1 MENAAVANVLRGEGY
16 RYCQTNLAEAGIYYK
31 YYQEGFHIVMAV
43 DLSGGNRFSVQ
54 QYRSMEEHAMDLFY
68 HPQGRL
74 GDFPDGFPVYH
85 VEMLTLL
92 IGGDSEVERKLCA
105 ECRNVWVYQPQSGRL
120 LIYENQPGDFFG
132 LRRALEQGTGRGG
145 AGETSWQGAGRGGA
159 GETSW
164 QGAGAGGWRETS
176 RQGAGTGDGREAS
189 WHGTGAGGWAET
201 SWQGAG
207 TGTAYASAQ
216 NTAGKRLGALWKSIR
231 TEYVTIAL
239 VAVNVITYFV
249 LEWIG
254 DTTNGFFMAEH
265 GAMYPDFIR
274 INHEWWR
281 IITAGFL
288 HFGAVHLVN
297 NMVILYCMGS
307 RLERV
312 TGHLKYFLIYLVSL
326 IGAGMLSYGMMLRT
340 GDYAVSAGA
349 SGAIFGVIG
358 GFLWIVILHRG
369 RFEQITTRG
378 IVMMIVLTIYY
389 GFSSVGIDNWGHIG
403 GLLAGFAATVI
414 LYHRNRQKY

>member
-1 MENAAVANVLRGEGY
+1 MQTEVTLMENAAVANVLRGEGY

-92 IGGDSEVERKLCA
+92 IGGDSEVERKVCA
-105 ECRNVWVYQPQSGRL
+105 ECRNVWVYQPRSGRL

-132 LRRALEQGTGRGG
+132 LRGALE
-145 AGETSWQGAGRGGA
+145 
-159 GETSW
+159 
-164 QGAGAGGWRETS
+164 
-176 RQGAGTGDGREAS
+176 QGAGTGGAEEMSRQ
-189 WHGTGAGGWAET
+189 GTGAGGWAET
-201 SWQGAG
+201 SRQGAG
-207 TGTAYASAQ
+207 AGGWAEMSWQGTGAAYASAQ
-216 NTAGKRLGALWKSIR
+216 NTAKNRLGILWKNIR
-231 TEYVTIAL
+231 AEYVTIAL
-239 VAVNVITYFV
+239 VVANVITYLV
-249 LEWIG
+249 LEWLG

-326 IGAGMLSYGMMLRT
+326 IGAGLLSYGMMLRT

-378 IVMMIVLTIYY
+378 IMMMIVLTIYY
-389 GFSSVGIDNWGHIG
+389 GFSSAGIDNWGHIG
-403 GLLAGFAATVI
+403 GLLAGFSATVI

>member
-1 MENAAVANVLRGEGY
+1 MQIEVTRMENAAVANVLRGEGY
-16 RYCQTNLAEAGIYYK
+16 RYCHTNLAEAGIYYK

-43 DLSGGNRFSVQ
+43 DLSGGNQFSVQ

-92 IGGDSEVERKLCA
+92 IGGDSEVERKVCA

-132 LRRALEQGTGRGG
+132 LRGALE
-145 AGETSWQGAGRGGA
+145 
-159 GETSW
+159 
-164 QGAGAGGWRETS
+164 
-176 RQGAGTGDGREAS
+176 QGAGTGGAGEMARQ
-189 WHGTGAGGWAET
+189 GTGAGGWAET
-201 SWQGAG
+201 SRQGAG
-207 TGTAYASAQ
+207 AGGRAETARQGTCAAYASAQ
-216 NTAGKRLGALWKSIR
+216 NTAKNRFGILWKNIR
-231 TEYVTIAL
+231 AEYVTIAL
-239 VAVNVITYFV
+239 VVANVITYLV
-249 LEWIG
+249 LEWLG

-326 IGAGMLSYGMMLRT
+326 IGAGLLSYGMMLRT

-378 IVMMIVLTIYY
+378 IMMMIVLTIYY
-389 GFSSVGIDNWGHIG
+389 GFSSAGIDNWGHIG
-403 GLLAGFAATVI
+403 GLLAGFSATVI

>member
-16 RYCQTNLAEAGIYYK
+16 RYCHTNLAEAGIYYK

-105 ECRNVWVYQPQSGRL
+105 ECRNVWVYQPQSGQL

-132 LRRALEQGTGRGG
+132 LRGALE
-145 AGETSWQGAGRGGA
+145 
-159 GETSW
+159 
-164 QGAGAGGWRETS
+164 
-176 RQGAGTGDGREAS
+176 QGAGTGGAGEMSRQ
-189 WHGTGAGGWAET
+189 GTGAGGGAET
-201 SWQGAG
+201 SWQG
-207 TGTAYASAQ
+207 TGAAYASAQ
-216 NTAGKRLGALWKSIR
+216 NTAKNRLGILWKNIR
-231 TEYVTIAL
+231 AEYVTIAL
-239 VAVNVITYFV
+239 VTVNVITYLV
-249 LEWIG
+249 LEWLG

-307 RLERV
+307 RLEHV
-312 TGHLKYFLIYLVSL
+312 TGHLKFFLIYLVSL
-326 IGAGMLSYGMMLRT
+326 IGAGLLSYGMMLRT

-378 IVMMIVLTIYY
+378 IMMMIVLTIYY
-389 GFSSVGIDNWGHIG
+389 GFSSAGIDNWGHIG

>member
-1 MENAAVANVLRGEGY
+1 MQTEVTRMENAAVANVLRGEGY
-16 RYCQTNLAEAGIYYK
+16 RYCHTNLVEAGIYYK

-132 LRRALEQGTGRGG
+132 LRGALEQG
-145 AGETSWQGAGRGGA
+145 A
-159 GETSW
+159 
-164 QGAGAGGWRETS
+164 
-176 RQGAGTGDGREAS
+176 
-189 WHGTGAGGWAET
+189 GAGGWAET
-201 SWQGAG
+201 SWQG
-207 TGTAYASAQ
+207 TGAAYASAQ
-216 NTAGKRLGALWKSIR
+216 NTAKNRLGILWKNIR
-231 TEYVTIAL
+231 AEYVTIAL
-239 VAVNVITYFV
+239 VVVNVITYLV
-249 LEWIG
+249 LEWLG

-326 IGAGMLSYGMMLRT
+326 IGAGLLSYGMMLRT

-378 IVMMIVLTIYY
+378 IMMMIVLTIYY
-389 GFSSVGIDNWGHIG
+389 GFSSAGIDNWGHIG
-403 GLLAGFAATVI
+403 GLLAGFSATVI

>member
-1 MENAAVANVLRGEGY
+1 MQTEVTRMENAAVANVLRGEGY

-92 IGGDSEVERKLCA
+92 IGGDSEVERKVCA

-132 LRRALEQGTGRGG
+132 LRWALEQGAGTGG
-145 AGETSWQGAGRGGA
+145 AEEMSRQG
-159 GETSW
+159 T
-164 QGAGAGGWRETS
+164 GAGGWAETS
-176 RQGAGTGDGREAS
+176 RQGA
-189 WHGTGAGGWAET
+189 GAGGWAET
-201 SWQGAG
+201 SWQG
-207 TGTAYASAQ
+207 TGAAYASAQ
-216 NTAGKRLGALWKSIR
+216 NTAKNRLGILWKNIR
-231 TEYVTIAL
+231 AEYVTIAL
-239 VAVNVITYFV
+239 VVANVITYLV
-249 LEWIG
+249 LEWLG

-326 IGAGMLSYGMMLRT
+326 IGAGLLSYGMMLRT

-378 IVMMIVLTIYY
+378 IMMMIVLTIYY
-389 GFSSVGIDNWGHIG
+389 GFSSAGIDNWGHIG
-403 GLLAGFAATVI
+403 GCASG
-414 LYHRNRQKY
+414 RC

>member
-1 MENAAVANVLRGEGY
+1 MQTEVTRMENAAVANVLRGEGY
-16 RYCQTNLAEAGIYYK
+16 RYCHTNLAEAGIYYK

-132 LRRALEQGTGRGG
+132 LRGALE
-145 AGETSWQGAGRGGA
+145 
-159 GETSW
+159 
-164 QGAGAGGWRETS
+164 
-176 RQGAGTGDGREAS
+176 QGAGTGGAGEMSRQGA
-189 WHGTGAGGWAET
+189 GAGGWAET
-201 SWQGAG
+201 SWQG
-207 TGTAYASAQ
+207 TGAAYASAQ
-216 NTAGKRLGALWKSIR
+216 NTAKNRLGILWKNIR
-231 TEYVTIAL
+231 AEYVTIAL
-239 VAVNVITYFV
+239 VVVNVITYLV
-249 LEWIG
+249 LEWLG

-265 GAMYPDFIR
+265 GAMYPDFIQ

-326 IGAGMLSYGMMLRT
+326 IGAGLLSYGMMLRT

-378 IVMMIVLTIYY
+378 IMMMIVLTIYY
-389 GFSSVGIDNWGHIG
+389 GFSSAGIDNWGHIG
-403 GLLAGFAATVI
+403 GLLAGFSATVI

>member
-1 MENAAVANVLRGEGY
+1 MQTEVTLMENAAVANVLRGEGY

-132 LRRALEQGTGRGG
+132 LRRALEQGVGTGG
-145 AGETSWQGAGRGGA
+145 AGEM
-159 GETSW
+159 
-164 QGAGAGGWRETS
+164 S
-176 RQGAGTGDGREAS
+176 RQ
-189 WHGTGAGGWAET
+189 GTGAGGWAET
-201 SWQGAG
+201 SWQG
-207 TGTAYASAQ
+207 TGAAYASAQ
-216 NTAGKRLGALWKSIR
+216 NTAKNRLGILWKNIR
-231 TEYVTIAL
+231 AEYVTIAL
-239 VAVNVITYFV
+239 VVVNVITYLV
-249 LEWIG
+249 LEWLG

-403 GLLAGFAATVI
+403 GLLAGFATTVI

>member
-1 MENAAVANVLRGEGY
+1 MQTEVTRMENAAVANVLRGEGY

-85 VEMLTLL
+85 VEMLTL
-92 IGGDSEVERKLCA
+92 IGGDSEVERKVCA

-132 LRRALEQGTGRGG
+132 LRWALEQGAGTGG
-145 AGETSWQGAGRGGA
+145 AEEMSRQG
-159 GETSW
+159 T
-164 QGAGAGGWRETS
+164 GAGGWAETS
-176 RQGAGTGDGREAS
+176 RQGA
-189 WHGTGAGGWAET
+189 GAGGWAET
-201 SWQGAG
+201 SWQG
-207 TGTAYASAQ
+207 TGAAYASAQ
-216 NTAGKRLGALWKSIR
+216 NTAKNRLGILWKNIR
-231 TEYVTIAL
+231 AEYVTIAL
-239 VAVNVITYFV
+239 VVANVITYLV
-249 LEWIG
+249 LEWLG

-326 IGAGMLSYGMMLRT
+326 IGAGLLSYGMMLRT

-378 IVMMIVLTIYY
+378 IMMMIVLTIYY
-389 GFSSVGIDNWGHIG
+389 GFSSAGIDNWGHIG

-414 LYHRNRQKY
+414 LYHRYRQKY

>member
-16 RYCQTNLAEAGIYYK
+16 RYCHTNLAEAGIYYK

-132 LRRALEQGTGRGG
+132 LRGALE
-145 AGETSWQGAGRGGA
+145 
-159 GETSW
+159 
-164 QGAGAGGWRETS
+164 
-176 RQGAGTGDGREAS
+176 QGAGTGGAGEMSRQ
-189 WHGTGAGGWAET
+189 GTGAGGWEAT
-201 SWQGAG
+201 PRQG
-207 TGTAYASAQ
+207 TGAAYASAQ
-216 NTAGKRLGALWKSIR
+216 NTAKNRLGILWKNIR
-231 TEYVTIAL
+231 AEYVTIAL
-239 VAVNVITYFV
+239 VVVNVITYLV
-249 LEWIG
+249 LEWLG

-307 RLERV
+307 RLEHV

-326 IGAGMLSYGMMLRT
+326 IGAGLLSYGMMLRT

-378 IVMMIVLTIYY
+378 LMKMIVLTSYY
-389 GFSSVGIDNWGHIG
+389 GFTSAGIDNWGHIG

>member
-1 MENAAVANVLRGEGY
+1 MQTEVTLMENAAVANVLRGEGY

-54 QYRSMEEHAMDLFY
+54 QYRSMEVHAMDLFY

-92 IGGDSEVERKLCA
+92 IGGDSEVERKVCA

-132 LRRALEQGTGRGG
+132 LRGALEQGAGTGG
-145 AGETSWQGAGRGGA
+145 AEEMSRQG
-159 GETSW
+159 T
-164 QGAGAGGWRETS
+164 GAGGWAETS
-176 RQGAGTGDGREAS
+176 RQGA
-189 WHGTGAGGWAET
+189 GAGGWAET
-201 SWQGAG
+201 SWQG
-207 TGTAYASAQ
+207 TGAAYASAQ
-216 NTAGKRLGALWKSIR
+216 NTAKNRLGILWKNIR
-231 TEYVTIAL
+231 AEYVTIAL
-239 VAVNVITYFV
+239 VVANVITYLV
-249 LEWIG
+249 LEWLG

-326 IGAGMLSYGMMLRT
+326 IGAGLLSYGMMLRT

-378 IVMMIVLTIYY
+378 IMMMIVLTIYY
-389 GFSSVGIDNWGHIG
+389 GFSSAGIDNWGHIG

>member
-1 MENAAVANVLRGEGY
+1 MQTEVTRMENAAVANVLRGEGY
-16 RYCQTNLAEAGIYYK
+16 RYCHTNLAEAGIYYK

-43 DLSGGNRFSVQ
+43 NLSGGNRFSVQ

-92 IGGDSEVERKLCA
+92 IGGDSEVERKVCA
-105 ECRNVWVYQPQSGRL
+105 ECRNVWVYQPRSGRL

-132 LRRALEQGTGRGG
+132 LRGALEQGAGTGG
-145 AGETSWQGAGRGGA
+145 AEEMSRQG
-159 GETSW
+159 T
-164 QGAGAGGWRETS
+164 GAGGWAETS
-176 RQGAGTGDGREAS
+176 RQGA
-189 WHGTGAGGWAET
+189 GAGGWAET
-201 SWQGAG
+201 SWQG
-207 TGTAYASAQ
+207 TGAAYASAQ
-216 NTAGKRLGALWKSIR
+216 NTAKNRLGILWKNIR
-231 TEYVTIAL
+231 AEYVTIAL
-239 VAVNVITYFV
+239 VVANVITYLV
-249 LEWIG
+249 LEWLG

-326 IGAGMLSYGMMLRT
+326 IGAGLLSYGMMLRT

-378 IVMMIVLTIYY
+378 IISNRCLGISSFN
-389 GFSSVGIDNWGHIG
+389 FSHIF
-403 GLLAGFAATVI
+403 LPLS
-414 LYHRNRQKY
+414 

>member
-1 MENAAVANVLRGEGY
+1 MQTEVTLMENAAVANVLRGEGY

-74 GDFPDGFPVYH
+74 VDFPDGFPVYH

-92 IGGDSEVERKLCA
+92 IGGDSEVERKVCA
-105 ECRNVWVYQPQSGRL
+105 ECRNVWVYQPRSGRL

-132 LRRALEQGTGRGG
+132 LRGALE
-145 AGETSWQGAGRGGA
+145 
-159 GETSW
+159 
-164 QGAGAGGWRETS
+164 
-176 RQGAGTGDGREAS
+176 QGAGTGGAEEMSRQ
-189 WHGTGAGGWAET
+189 GTGAGGWAET
-201 SWQGAG
+201 SRQGAG
-207 TGTAYASAQ
+207 AGGWAEMSWQGTGAAYASAQ
-216 NTAGKRLGALWKSIR
+216 NTAKNRLGILWKNIR
-231 TEYVTIAL
+231 AEYVTIAL
-239 VAVNVITYFV
+239 VVANVITYLV
-249 LEWIG
+249 LEWLG

-326 IGAGMLSYGMMLRT
+326 IGAGLLSYGMMLRT

-378 IVMMIVLTIYY
+378 IMMMIVLTIYY
-389 GFSSVGIDNWGHIG
+389 GFSSAGIDNWGHIG
-403 GLLAGFAATVI
+403 GLLAGFSATVI

>member
-1 MENAAVANVLRGEGY
+1 MQTEVTRMENAAVANVLRGEGY

-31 YYQEGFHIVMAV
+31 YYQVGFHIVMAL

-92 IGGDSEVERKLCA
+92 IGGDSEVERKVCA

-132 LRRALEQGTGRGG
+132 LRGALE
-145 AGETSWQGAGRGGA
+145 
-159 GETSW
+159 
-164 QGAGAGGWRETS
+164 
-176 RQGAGTGDGREAS
+176 QGAGTGGAGEMARQ
-189 WHGTGAGGWAET
+189 GTGAGGWAET
-201 SWQGAG
+201 SRQGAGGWAETSWQG

-216 NTAGKRLGALWKSIR
+216 NTAKNRLGILWKNIR
-231 TEYVTIAL
+231 AEYVTIAL
-239 VAVNVITYFV
+239 VVVNVITYLV
-249 LEWIG
+249 LEWLG

-326 IGAGMLSYGMMLRT
+326 IGAGLLSYGMMLRT

-378 IVMMIVLTIYY
+378 IMMMIVLTIYY
-389 GFSSVGIDNWGHIG
+389 GFSSAGIDNWGHIG
-403 GLLAGFAATVI
+403 GLLAGFSATVI

>member
-1 MENAAVANVLRGEGY
+1 MQIEVTRMENAAVANVLRGEGY
-16 RYCQTNLAEAGIYYK
+16 RYCHTNLAEAGIYYK

-43 DLSGGNRFSVQ
+43 NLSGGNRFSVQ

-92 IGGDSEVERKLCA
+92 IGGDSEVERKVCA
-105 ECRNVWVYQPQSGRL
+105 ECRNVWVYQPRSGRL

-132 LRRALEQGTGRGG
+132 LRGALE
-145 AGETSWQGAGRGGA
+145 
-159 GETSW
+159 
-164 QGAGAGGWRETS
+164 
-176 RQGAGTGDGREAS
+176 QGAGTGGAEEMSRQ
-189 WHGTGAGGWAET
+189 GTGAGGWAET
-201 SWQGAG
+201 SRQGAG
-207 TGTAYASAQ
+207 ACGWAETSWQDTGTAYASAQ
-216 NTAGKRLGALWKSIR
+216 NTAKNRLGILWKNIR
-231 TEYVTIAL
+231 AEYVTIAL
-239 VAVNVITYFV
+239 VTVNVITYLV
-249 LEWIG
+249 LEWLG

-326 IGAGMLSYGMMLRT
+326 IGAGLLSYGMMLRT

-378 IVMMIVLTIYY
+378 IMMMIVLTIYY
-389 GFSSVGIDNWGHIG
+389 GFSSAGIDNWGHIG

>member
-1 MENAAVANVLRGEGY
+1 MQTEVTRMENAAVANVLRGEGY
-16 RYCQTNLAEAGIYYK
+16 RYCHTNLAEAGIYYK

-43 DLSGGNRFSVQ
+43 NLSGGNRFSVQ

-92 IGGDSEVERKLCA
+92 IGGDSEVERKVCA
-105 ECRNVWVYQPQSGRL
+105 ECRNVWVYQPRSGRL

-132 LRRALEQGTGRGG
+132 LRGALEQGAGTGG
-145 AGETSWQGAGRGGA
+145 AEEMSRQG
-159 GETSW
+159 T
-164 QGAGAGGWRETS
+164 GAGGWAETS
-176 RQGAGTGDGREAS
+176 RQGA
-189 WHGTGAGGWAET
+189 GAGGWAET
-201 SWQGAG
+201 SWQG
-207 TGTAYASAQ
+207 TGAAYASAQ
-216 NTAGKRLGALWKSIR
+216 NTAKNRLGILWKNIR
-231 TEYVTIAL
+231 AEYVTIAL
-239 VAVNVITYFV
+239 VVANVITYLV
-249 LEWIG
+249 LEWLG

-297 NMVILYCMGS
+297 NMVISYCMGS

-326 IGAGMLSYGMMLRT
+326 IGAGLLSYGMMLRT

-378 IVMMIVLTIYY
+378 IMMMIVLTIYY
-389 GFSSVGIDNWGHIG
+389 GFFSAGIDNWGHIG
-403 GLLAGFAATVI
+403 GLLAGFSATVI

>member
-1 MENAAVANVLRGEGY
+1 MQTEVTRMENAAVANVLRGEGY
-16 RYCQTNLAEAGIYYK
+16 RYCHTNLAEAGIYYK

-43 DLSGGNRFSVQ
+43 NLSGGNRFSVQ

-92 IGGDSEVERKLCA
+92 IGGDSEVERKVCA
-105 ECRNVWVYQPQSGRL
+105 ECRNVWVYQPRSGRL

-132 LRRALEQGTGRGG
+132 LRGALE
-145 AGETSWQGAGRGGA
+145 
-159 GETSW
+159 
-164 QGAGAGGWRETS
+164 
-176 RQGAGTGDGREAS
+176 QGAGTGGAEEMSRQGA
-189 WHGTGAGGWAET
+189 GAGGWAET
-201 SWQGAG
+201 SWQG
-207 TGTAYASAQ
+207 TGAAYASAQ
-216 NTAGKRLGALWKSIR
+216 NTAKNRLGILWKNIR
-231 TEYVTIAL
+231 AEYVTIAL
-239 VAVNVITYFV
+239 VVANVITYLV
-249 LEWIG
+249 LEWLG

-326 IGAGMLSYGMMLRT
+326 IGAGLLSYGMMLRT

-378 IVMMIVLTIYY
+378 IMMMIVLTIYY
-389 GFSSVGIDNWGHIG
+389 GFSSAGIDNWGHIG
-403 GLLAGFAATVI
+403 GLLAGFSATVI

>member
-1 MENAAVANVLRGEGY
+1 MQIEVTRMENAAVANVLRGEGY
-16 RYCQTNLAEAGIYYK
+16 RYCHTNLAEAGIYYK

-92 IGGDSEVERKLCA
+92 IGGDSEVERKVCA
-105 ECRNVWVYQPQSGRL
+105 ERRNVWVYQPQSGRL

-132 LRRALEQGTGRGG
+132 LRGALEQGAGTGG
-145 AGETSWQGAGRGGA
+145 AEEMSRQG
-159 GETSW
+159 T
-164 QGAGAGGWRETS
+164 GAGGWAETS
-176 RQGAGTGDGREAS
+176 RQGA
-189 WHGTGAGGWAET
+189 GAGGWAET
-201 SWQGAG
+201 SWQG
-207 TGTAYASAQ
+207 TGAAYASAQ
-216 NTAGKRLGALWKSIR
+216 NTAKNRLGILWKNIR
-231 TEYVTIAL
+231 AEYVTIAL
-239 VAVNVITYFV
+239 VAANVITYLV
-249 LEWIG
+249 LEWLG

-312 TGHLKYFLIYLVSL
+312 TGHLKFFLIYLVSL
-326 IGAGMLSYGMMLRT
+326 IGAGLLSYGMMLRT

-378 IVMMIVLTIYY
+378 IMMMIVLTIYY
-389 GFSSVGIDNWGHIG
+389 GFSSAGIDNWGHIG
-403 GLLAGFAATVI
+403 GLLAGFSATVI

>member
-1 MENAAVANVLRGEGY
+1 MQTEVTRMENAAVANVLRGEGY

-92 IGGDSEVERKLCA
+92 IGGDSEAERKLCA

-132 LRRALEQGTGRGG
+132 LRRALEQGTG
-145 AGETSWQGAGRGGA
+145 
-159 GETSW
+159 
-164 QGAGAGGWRETS
+164 AGGWTETS
-176 RQGAGTGDGREAS
+176 RQG
-189 WHGTGAGGWAET
+189 TGAT
-201 SWQGAG
+201 
-207 TGTAYASAQ
+207 YASAQ

-326 IGAGMLSYGMMLRT
+326 IGAGLLSYGMMLRT

-389 GFSSVGIDNWGHIG
+389 GFSSAGIDNWGHIG

>member
-31 YYQEGFHIVMAV
+31 YYQVGFHIVMAL

-92 IGGDSEVERKLCA
+92 IGGDSGVERKVCA

-132 LRRALEQGTGRGG
+132 LRGALE
-145 AGETSWQGAGRGGA
+145 
-159 GETSW
+159 
-164 QGAGAGGWRETS
+164 
-176 RQGAGTGDGREAS
+176 QGAGTGGAGEMARQ
-189 WHGTGAGGWAET
+189 GTGAGGWAET
-201 SWQGAG
+201 SRQGAGGWAETSWQG

-216 NTAGKRLGALWKSIR
+216 NTAKNRLGILWKNIR
-231 TEYVTIAL
+231 AEYVTIAL
-239 VAVNVITYFV
+239 VVVNVITYLV
-249 LEWIG
+249 LEWLG

-288 HFGAVHLVN
+288 HFGVVHLVN

-326 IGAGMLSYGMMLRT
+326 IGAGLLSYGMMLRT

-378 IVMMIVLTIYY
+378 IMMMIVLTIYY
-389 GFSSVGIDNWGHIG
+389 GFSSAGIDNWGHIG
-403 GLLAGFAATVI
+403 GLLAGFSATVI

>member
-1 MENAAVANVLRGEGY
+1 MQTEVTRMENAAVANVLRGEGY

-145 AGETSWQGAGRGGA
+145 AGETSWQGAG
-159 GETSW
+159 
-164 QGAGAGGWRETS
+164 
-176 RQGAGTGDGREAS
+176 
-189 WHGTGAGGWAET
+189 
-201 SWQGAG
+201 

-249 LEWIG
+249 LEWLG

-274 INHEWWR
+274 INYEWWR

-326 IGAGMLSYGMMLRT
+326 IGAGLLSYGMMLRT

-389 GFSSVGIDNWGHIG
+389 GFSSAGIDNWGHIG

>member
-31 YYQEGFHIVMAV
+31 YYQVGFHIVMAL

-92 IGGDSEVERKLCA
+92 IGGDSGVERKVCA

-132 LRRALEQGTGRGG
+132 LRGALE
-145 AGETSWQGAGRGGA
+145 
-159 GETSW
+159 
-164 QGAGAGGWRETS
+164 
-176 RQGAGTGDGREAS
+176 QGAGTGGAGEMARQ
-189 WHGTGAGGWAET
+189 GTGAGGWAET
-201 SWQGAG
+201 SRQGAGGWAETSWQG

-216 NTAGKRLGALWKSIR
+216 NTAKNRLGILWKNIR
-231 TEYVTIAL
+231 AEYVTIAL
-239 VAVNVITYFV
+239 VVVNVITYLV
-249 LEWIG
+249 LEWLG

-312 TGHLKYFLIYLVSL
+312 TGHLKFFLIYLVSL
-326 IGAGMLSYGMMLRT
+326 IGAGLLSYGMMLRT

-369 RFEQITTRG
+369 RFEQITTWG
-378 IVMMIVLTIYY
+378 IMMMIVLTIYY
-389 GFSSVGIDNWGHIG
+389 GFSSAGIDNWGHIG

>member
-1 MENAAVANVLRGEGY
+1 MQTEVTLMENAAVANVLRGEGY

-92 IGGDSEVERKLCA
+92 IGGDSEVERKVCA

-132 LRRALEQGTGRGG
+132 LRGALEQGAGTGG
-145 AGETSWQGAGRGGA
+145 AEEMSRQG
-159 GETSW
+159 T
-164 QGAGAGGWRETS
+164 GAGGWAETS
-176 RQGAGTGDGREAS
+176 RQGA
-189 WHGTGAGGWAET
+189 GAGGWAET
-201 SWQGAG
+201 SWQG
-207 TGTAYASAQ
+207 TGAAYASAQ
-216 NTAGKRLGALWKSIR
+216 NTAKNRLDILWKNIR
-231 TEYVTIAL
+231 AEYVTIAL
-239 VAVNVITYFV
+239 VVANVITYLV
-249 LEWIG
+249 LEWLG

-326 IGAGMLSYGMMLRT
+326 IGAGLLSYGMMLRT

-378 IVMMIVLTIYY
+378 IMMMIVLTIYY
-389 GFSSVGIDNWGHIG
+389 GFSSAGIDNWGHIG
-403 GLLAGFAATVI
+403 GLLAGFSATVI

>member
-92 IGGDSEVERKLCA
+92 IGGDSEVERKVCA
-105 ECRNVWVYQPQSGRL
+105 ERRNVWVYQPQSGRL

-132 LRRALEQGTGRGG
+132 LRGALEQGAGTGG
-145 AGETSWQGAGRGGA
+145 AEEMSRQG
-159 GETSW
+159 T
-164 QGAGAGGWRETS
+164 GAGGWAETS
-176 RQGAGTGDGREAS
+176 RQGA
-189 WHGTGAGGWAET
+189 GAGGWAET
-201 SWQGAG
+201 SWQG
-207 TGTAYASAQ
+207 TGAAYASAQ
-216 NTAGKRLGALWKSIR
+216 NTAKNRLGILWKNIR
-231 TEYVTIAL
+231 AEYVTIAL
-239 VAVNVITYFV
+239 VAANVITYLV
-249 LEWIG
+249 LEWLG

-312 TGHLKYFLIYLVSL
+312 TGHLKFFLIYLVSL
-326 IGAGMLSYGMMLRT
+326 IGAGLLSYGMMLRT

-378 IVMMIVLTIYY
+378 IMMMIVLTIYY
-389 GFSSVGIDNWGHIG
+389 GFSSAGIDNWGHIG
-403 GLLAGFAATVI
+403 GLLAGFSATVI

>member
-1 MENAAVANVLRGEGY
+1 MQTEVTLMENAAVANVLRGEGY

-92 IGGDSEVERKLCA
+92 IGGDSEVERKVCA

-132 LRRALEQGTGRGG
+132 LRGALEQGAGTGG
-145 AGETSWQGAGRGGA
+145 AEEMSRQG
-159 GETSW
+159 T
-164 QGAGAGGWRETS
+164 GAGGWAETS
-176 RQGAGTGDGREAS
+176 RQGA
-189 WHGTGAGGWAET
+189 GAGGWAET
-201 SWQGAG
+201 SWQG
-207 TGTAYASAQ
+207 TGAAYASAQ
-216 NTAGKRLGALWKSIR
+216 NTAKNRLGILWKNIR
-231 TEYVTIAL
+231 AEYVTIAL
-239 VAVNVITYFV
+239 VVANVITYLV
-249 LEWIG
+249 LEWLG

-265 GAMYPDFIR
+265 GAMYPYFIR

-326 IGAGMLSYGMMLRT
+326 IGAGLLSYGMMLRT

-378 IVMMIVLTIYY
+378 IMMMIVLTIYY
-389 GFSSVGIDNWGHIG
+389 GFSSAGIDNWGHIG
-403 GLLAGFAATVI
+403 GLLAGFSATVI

>member
-1 MENAAVANVLRGEGY
+1 MQIEVTRMENAAVANVLRGEGY

-92 IGGDSEVERKLCA
+92 IGGDSEVERKVCA
-105 ECRNVWVYQPQSGRL
+105 ECRNVWVYQPRSGRL

-132 LRRALEQGTGRGG
+132 LRGALEQGAGTGG
-145 AGETSWQGAGRGGA
+145 AEEMSRQG
-159 GETSW
+159 T
-164 QGAGAGGWRETS
+164 GAGGWAETS
-176 RQGAGTGDGREAS
+176 RQGA
-189 WHGTGAGGWAET
+189 GAGGWAET
-201 SWQGAG
+201 SWQGTDA
-207 TGTAYASAQ
+207 AYASAQ
-216 NTAGKRLGALWKSIR
+216 NTAKNRLGILWKNIR
-231 TEYVTIAL
+231 AEYVTIAL
-239 VAVNVITYFV
+239 VVANVITYLV
-249 LEWIG
+249 LEWLG

-326 IGAGMLSYGMMLRT
+326 IGAGLLSYGMMLRT

-378 IVMMIVLTIYY
+378 IMMMIVLTIYY
-389 GFSSVGIDNWGHIG
+389 GFSSAGIDNWGHIG
-403 GLLAGFAATVI
+403 GLLAGFSATVI

>member
-1 MENAAVANVLRGEGY
+1 MQTEVTLMENAAVANVLRGEGY

-31 YYQEGFHIVMAV
+31 YYQEGFHIVMAL

-92 IGGDSEVERKLCA
+92 IGGDSGVERKLCA

-132 LRRALEQGTGRGG
+132 LRRALELGGTGG
-145 AGETSWQGAGRGGA
+145 AGEAL
-159 GETSW
+159 W
-164 QGAGAGGWRETS
+164 QGAGAGGGAETS
-176 RQGAGTGDGREAS
+176 RQGA
-189 WHGTGAGGWAET
+189 GAGGWAET
-201 SWQGAG
+201 SWQG
-207 TGTAYASAQ
+207 TGAAYASAQ
-216 NTAGKRLGALWKSIR
+216 NTAKNRLGILWKNIR
-231 TEYVTIAL
+231 AEYVTIAL
-239 VAVNVITYFV
+239 VVVNVITYLV
-249 LEWIG
+249 LEWLG

-281 IITAGFL
+281 IISAGFL

-307 RLERV
+307 RLECV

-326 IGAGMLSYGMMLRT
+326 IGAGLLSYGMMLRT

-378 IVMMIVLTIYY
+378 IMMMIVLTIYY
-389 GFSSVGIDNWGHIG
+389 GFSSAGIDNWGHIG

-414 LYHRNRQKY
+414 LYHRYRQKY

>member
-1 MENAAVANVLRGEGY
+1 MVEVRLQSASGLTIITILRVQTEVTHMENAAVANVLRGEGY

-31 YYQEGFHIVMAV
+31 YYQEGFHLVMAV

-74 GDFPDGFPVYH
+74 RDFPDGFPVYH

-92 IGGDSEVERKLCA
+92 FGGDSEVERKLCA

-132 LRRALEQGTGRGG
+132 LRGALEQCAGTDG
-145 AGETSWQGAGRGGA
+145 AGKTPWHGAG
-159 GETSW
+159 SD
-164 QGAGAGGWRETS
+164 GWRETP
-176 RQGAGTGDGREAS
+176 RY
-189 WHGTGAGGWAET
+189 GTGAAH
-201 SWQGAG
+201 
-207 TGTAYASAQ
+207 ASAQ
-216 NTAGKRLGALWKSIR
+216 NTVGSRVSTLWKNIR
-231 TEYVTIAL
+231 TEYVTIVL
-239 VAVNVITYFV
+239 IAVNVITYLV
-249 LEWIG
+249 LEWLG

-312 TGHLKYFLIYLVSL
+312 TGHLKYFLIYLASL
-326 IGAGMLSYGMMLRT
+326 IGAGLLSYGMMLHT

-378 IVMMIVLTIYY
+378 ILFMIVLTIYY
-389 GFSSVGIDNWGHIG
+389 GFSSAGIDNWGHIG
-403 GLLAGFAATVI
+403 GLFAGFVMTVI
-414 LYHRNRQKY
+414 LYHRNREKY

>member
-1 MENAAVANVLRGEGY
+1 MQTEVTRMENAAVANVLRGEGY

-31 YYQEGFHIVMAV
+31 YYQVGFHIVMAL

-92 IGGDSEVERKLCA
+92 IGGDSGVERKVCA

-132 LRRALEQGTGRGG
+132 LRGALE
-145 AGETSWQGAGRGGA
+145 
-159 GETSW
+159 
-164 QGAGAGGWRETS
+164 
-176 RQGAGTGDGREAS
+176 QGAGTGGAGEMARQ
-189 WHGTGAGGWAET
+189 GTGAGGWAET
-201 SWQGAG
+201 SRQGAGGRAETSWQG

-216 NTAGKRLGALWKSIR
+216 NTAKNRLGILWKNIR
-231 TEYVTIAL
+231 AEYVTIAL
-239 VAVNVITYFV
+239 VVVNVITYLV
-249 LEWIG
+249 LEWLG

-312 TGHLKYFLIYLVSL
+312 TGHLKFFLIYLVSL
-326 IGAGMLSYGMMLRT
+326 IGAGLLSYGMMLRT

-369 RFEQITTRG
+369 RFEQITTWG
-378 IVMMIVLTIYY
+378 IMMMIVLTIYY
-389 GFSSVGIDNWGHIG
+389 GFSSAGIDNWGHIG

>member
-1 MENAAVANVLRGEGY
+1 MQTEVTRMENAAVANVLRGEGY
-16 RYCQTNLAEAGIYYK
+16 RYCHTNLAEAGIYYK

-43 DLSGGNRFSVQ
+43 NLSGGNRFSVQ

-92 IGGDSEVERKLCA
+92 IGGDSEVERKVCA
-105 ECRNVWVYQPQSGRL
+105 ECRNVWVYQPRSGRL

-132 LRRALEQGTGRGG
+132 LRGALEQGTG
-145 AGETSWQGAGRGGA
+145 
-159 GETSW
+159 
-164 QGAGAGGWRETS
+164 AGGWAETS
-176 RQGAGTGDGREAS
+176 RQGA
-189 WHGTGAGGWAET
+189 GAGGWAET
-201 SWQGAG
+201 SWQG
-207 TGTAYASAQ
+207 TGAAYASAQ
-216 NTAGKRLGALWKSIR
+216 NTAKNRLGILWKNIR
-231 TEYVTIAL
+231 AEYVTIAL
-239 VAVNVITYFV
+239 VVANVITYLV
-249 LEWIG
+249 LEWLG

-326 IGAGMLSYGMMLRT
+326 IGAGLLSYGMMLRT

-378 IVMMIVLTIYY
+378 IMMMIVLTIYY
-389 GFSSVGIDNWGHIG
+389 GFSSAGIDNWGHIG
-403 GLLAGFAATVI
+403 GLLAGFSATVI

>member
-1 MENAAVANVLRGEGY
+1 MQTEVTLMENAAVANVLRGEGY

-92 IGGDSEVERKLCA
+92 IGGDSEVERKVCA
-105 ECRNVWVYQPQSGRL
+105 ECRNVWVYQPRSGRL

-132 LRRALEQGTGRGG
+132 LRGALEQGTG
-145 AGETSWQGAGRGGA
+145 
-159 GETSW
+159 
-164 QGAGAGGWRETS
+164 AGGWAETS
-176 RQGAGTGDGREAS
+176 RQGA
-189 WHGTGAGGWAET
+189 GAGGWAET
-201 SWQGAG
+201 SWQG
-207 TGTAYASAQ
+207 TGAAYASAQ
-216 NTAGKRLGALWKSIR
+216 NTAKNRLGILWKNIR
-231 TEYVTIAL
+231 AEYVTIAL
-239 VAVNVITYFV
+239 VVANVITYLV
-249 LEWIG
+249 LEWLG

-326 IGAGMLSYGMMLRT
+326 IGAGLLSYGMMLRT

-378 IVMMIVLTIYY
+378 IMMMIVLTIYY
-389 GFSSVGIDNWGHIG
+389 GFSSAGIDNWGHIG
-403 GLLAGFAATVI
+403 GLLAGFSATVI

>member
-1 MENAAVANVLRGEGY
+1 
-16 RYCQTNLAEAGIYYK
+16 
-31 YYQEGFHIVMAV
+31 MAV

-132 LRRALEQGTGRGG
+132 LRGALEQGAGTGG
-145 AGETSWQGAGRGGA
+145 AGEMSRQG
-159 GETSW
+159 T
-164 QGAGAGGWRETS
+164 GAGGWAETS
-176 RQGAGTGDGREAS
+176 RQGA
-189 WHGTGAGGWAET
+189 GAGGWAET
-201 SWQGAG
+201 SWQG
-207 TGTAYASAQ
+207 TGAAYASAQ
-216 NTAGKRLGALWKSIR
+216 NTAKNRLGILWKNIR
-231 TEYVTIAL
+231 AEYVTIAL
-239 VAVNVITYFV
+239 VVVNVITYLV
-249 LEWIG
+249 LEWLG

-326 IGAGMLSYGMMLRT
+326 IGAGLLSYGMMLRT

-378 IVMMIVLTIYY
+378 IMMMIVLTIYY
-389 GFSSVGIDNWGHIG
+389 GFSSAGIDNWGHIG
-403 GLLAGFAATVI
+403 GLLAGFSATVI

>member
-1 MENAAVANVLRGEGY
+1 MQTEVTRMENAAVANVLRGEGY
-16 RYCQTNLAEAGIYYK
+16 RYCHTNLAEAGIYYK

-92 IGGDSEVERKLCA
+92 IGGDSGVERKLCA

-132 LRRALEQGTGRGG
+132 LRGALE
-145 AGETSWQGAGRGGA
+145 
-159 GETSW
+159 
-164 QGAGAGGWRETS
+164 
-176 RQGAGTGDGREAS
+176 QGAGTGGAGEISRQ
-189 WHGTGAGGWAET
+189 GTGAGGWAET
-201 SWQGAG
+201 SWQG
-207 TGTAYASAQ
+207 TGAAYASAQ
-216 NTAGKRLGALWKSIR
+216 NTAKNRLGILWKNIR
-231 TEYVTIAL
+231 AEYVTIAL
-239 VAVNVITYFV
+239 VVVNVITYLV
-249 LEWIG
+249 LEWLG

-326 IGAGMLSYGMMLRT
+326 IGAGLLSYGMMLRT

-378 IVMMIVLTIYY
+378 IMMMIVLTIYY
-389 GFSSVGIDNWGHIG
+389 GFSSAGIDNWGHIG

>member
-54 QYRSMEEHAMDLFY
+54 QYRSMGEHAMDLFY

-92 IGGDSEVERKLCA
+92 IGGDSEVERKVCA

-132 LRRALEQGTGRGG
+132 LRWALEQGAGTGG
-145 AGETSWQGAGRGGA
+145 AEEMSRQG
-159 GETSW
+159 T
-164 QGAGAGGWRETS
+164 GAGGWAETS
-176 RQGAGTGDGREAS
+176 RQGA
-189 WHGTGAGGWAET
+189 GAGGWAET
-201 SWQGAG
+201 SWQG
-207 TGTAYASAQ
+207 TGAAYASAQ
-216 NTAGKRLGALWKSIR
+216 NTAKNRLGILWKNIR
-231 TEYVTIAL
+231 AEYVTIAL
-239 VAVNVITYFV
+239 VVANVITYLV
-249 LEWIG
+249 LEWLG

-326 IGAGMLSYGMMLRT
+326 IGAGLLSYGMMLRT

-378 IVMMIVLTIYY
+378 IMMMIVLTIYY
-389 GFSSVGIDNWGHIG
+389 GFSSAGIDNWGHIG

-414 LYHRNRQKY
+414 LYHRYRQKY

>member
-1 MENAAVANVLRGEGY
+1 MQTEVTRMENAVVANVLRGEGY

-132 LRRALEQGTGRGG
+132 LRGALE
-145 AGETSWQGAGRGGA
+145 
-159 GETSW
+159 
-164 QGAGAGGWRETS
+164 
-176 RQGAGTGDGREAS
+176 QGAGTGGAGEMSRQ
-189 WHGTGAGGWAET
+189 GTGAGGWAET
-201 SWQGAG
+201 SWQG
-207 TGTAYASAQ
+207 TGAAYASAQ
-216 NTAGKRLGALWKSIR
+216 NTAKNRLGILWKNIR
-231 TEYVTIAL
+231 AEYVTIAL
-239 VAVNVITYFV
+239 VVVNVITYLV
-249 LEWIG
+249 LEWLG

-326 IGAGMLSYGMMLRT
+326 IGAGLLSYGMMLRT

-378 IVMMIVLTIYY
+378 IMMMIVLTIYY
-389 GFSSVGIDNWGHIG
+389 GFSSAGIDNWGHIG
-403 GLLAGFAATVI
+403 GLLAGFAVTVI

>member
-1 MENAAVANVLRGEGY
+1 MQTEVTRMENAAVANVLRGEGY
-16 RYCQTNLAEAGIYYK
+16 RYCHTNLVEAGIYYK

-132 LRRALEQGTGRGG
+132 LRGALE
-145 AGETSWQGAGRGGA
+145 
-159 GETSW
+159 
-164 QGAGAGGWRETS
+164 
-176 RQGAGTGDGREAS
+176 QGAGTGGAGEMSRQ
-189 WHGTGAGGWAET
+189 GTGAGGWAET
-201 SWQGAG
+201 SWQG
-207 TGTAYASAQ
+207 TGAAYASAQ
-216 NTAGKRLGALWKSIR
+216 NTAKNRLGILWKNIR
-231 TEYVTIAL
+231 AEYVTIAL
-239 VAVNVITYFV
+239 VVVNVITYLV
-249 LEWIG
+249 LEWLG

-326 IGAGMLSYGMMLRT
+326 IGAGLLSYGMMLRT

-378 IVMMIVLTIYY
+378 IMMMIVLTIYY
-389 GFSSVGIDNWGHIG
+389 GFSSAGIDNWGHIG
-403 GLLAGFAATVI
+403 GLLAGFSATVI

>member
-1 MENAAVANVLRGEGY
+1 MQTEVTRMENAAVANVLRGEGY

-31 YYQEGFHIVMAV
+31 YYQVGFHIVMAL

-92 IGGDSEVERKLCA
+92 IGGDSGVERKVCA

-132 LRRALEQGTGRGG
+132 LRGALE
-145 AGETSWQGAGRGGA
+145 
-159 GETSW
+159 
-164 QGAGAGGWRETS
+164 
-176 RQGAGTGDGREAS
+176 QGAGTGGAGEMARQ
-189 WHGTGAGGWAET
+189 GTGAGGWAET
-201 SWQGAG
+201 SRQGAGGWAETSWQG

-216 NTAGKRLGALWKSIR
+216 NTAKNRLGILWKNIR
-231 TEYVTIAL
+231 AEYVTIAL
-239 VAVNVITYFV
+239 VVVNVITYLV
-249 LEWIG
+249 LEWLG

-288 HFGAVHLVN
+288 HFGVVHLVN

-312 TGHLKYFLIYLVSL
+312 TGHLKFFLIYLVSL
-326 IGAGMLSYGMMLRT
+326 IGAGLLSYGMMLRT

-369 RFEQITTRG
+369 RFEQITTWG
-378 IVMMIVLTIYY
+378 IMMMIVLTIYY
-389 GFSSVGIDNWGHIG
+389 GFSSAGIDNWGHIG

>member
-1 MENAAVANVLRGEGY
+1 MQTEVTRMENAAVANVLRGEGY
-16 RYCQTNLAEAGIYYK
+16 RYCHTNLAEAGIYYK

-92 IGGDSEVERKLCA
+92 ISGDSGVERKLCA

-120 LIYENQPGDFFG
+120 LIYENQQGDFFG
-132 LRRALEQGTGRGG
+132 LRRALELGGTGG
-145 AGETSWQGAGRGGA
+145 AGEASRQG
-159 GETSW
+159 T
-164 QGAGAGGWRETS
+164 GAGGWAETS
-176 RQGAGTGDGREAS
+176 RQGA
-189 WHGTGAGGWAET
+189 GAGGWAET
-201 SWQGAG
+201 SWQG
-207 TGTAYASAQ
+207 TGAAYASAQ
-216 NTAGKRLGALWKSIR
+216 NTAGNRLGILWKNIR
-231 TEYVTIAL
+231 AEYVTIAL
-239 VAVNVITYFV
+239 VVVNVITYLV
-249 LEWIG
+249 LEWLG

-312 TGHLKYFLIYLVSL
+312 TGHLKYFMIYLVSL
-326 IGAGMLSYGMMLRT
+326 IGAGLLSYGMMLRT

-378 IVMMIVLTIYY
+378 IMMMIVLTIYY
-389 GFSSVGIDNWGHIG
+389 GFSSAGIDNWGHIG